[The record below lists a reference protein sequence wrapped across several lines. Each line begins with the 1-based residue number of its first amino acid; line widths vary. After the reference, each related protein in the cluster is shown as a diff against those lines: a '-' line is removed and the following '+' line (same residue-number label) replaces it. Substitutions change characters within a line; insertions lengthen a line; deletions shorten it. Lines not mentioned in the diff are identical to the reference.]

1 MTLPGQIDVIERHI
15 ADALA
20 RGARPVIGGLASI
33 RKPFVGPVILTDVPE
48 ESKAVAEETF
58 GPTVTVAPV
67 ANLDEG
73 VRLANNS
80 SYGLGASV
88 FARNKKAA
96 MAAARS
102 LRSGMTAVNS
112 VISFASVP
120 ALPFG
125 GSGDSG
131 FGRIH
136 GADGLREFARP
147 KSITRQRMRPPVNLT
162 SFSRT
167 DQDMRKI
174 LNLVTVLHGRRHN
187 RRHR

>member
-1 MTLPGQIDVIERHI
+1 
-15 ADALA
+15 
-20 RGARPVIGGLASI
+20 
-33 RKPFVGPVILTDVPE
+33 VILSDVPE
-48 ESKAVAEETF
+48 QSRAVAEETF
-58 GPTVTVAPV
+58 GPTVTVAKV

-73 VRLANNS
+73 VRLANAS
-80 SYGLGASV
+80 RYGLGSSV

-112 VISFASVP
+112 VIAFAGVP
-120 ALPFG
+120 SLPFG

-147 KSITRQRMRPPVNLT
+147 KSITRQWMRPAVNLT
-162 SFSRT
+162 SFSRS
-167 DQDMRKI
+167 DKDMRRI
-174 LNLVTVLHGRRHN
+174 LTLATVLHGRRY
-187 RRHR
+187 R